1 MEFILDLDYQ
11 LMVLLNSLH
20 TPLFDPVM
28 LFFTAPLPWIP
39 LYCAIAFAIFYKF
52 GNKENCYRY
61 ASLVFVSAFVIFAIT
76 DMGSSAIKDL
86 FMRLRPGHDPRL
98 DGMIRLLDGKGG
110 MYGFISSHA
119 SNVFGLATF
128 TSLVFRRRWYS
139 ISIFF
144 WASMVSYS
152 RIYVGRH
159 FPSDV
164 LFGAL
169 FGFIAGYAIYRL
181 IHTKFMT
188 SLLKIKKTS

>member
-1 MEFILDLDYQ
+1 MEFLIDLDYH
-11 LMVLLNSLH
+11 LMVFLNGINS
-20 TPLFDPVM
+20 PIFDPVM
-28 LFFTAPLPWIP
+28 LLFTAPLPWIP
-39 LYCAIAFAIFYKF
+39 LYIAIAVAIFYKF
-52 GNKENCYRY
+52 GHKGENYRY
-61 ASLVFVSAFVIFAIT
+61 ALLTFFSAFVIFAIT
-76 DMGSSAIKDL
+76 DMGSSAIKDY

-128 TSLVFRRRWYS
+128 TSLIFRKKCYS
-139 ISIFF
+139 ISIFI

-164 LFGAL
+164 IFGAL
-169 FGFIAGYAIYRL
+169 FGFLAGYGIYKLAHSKL
-181 IHTKFMT
+181 IK
-188 SLLKIKKTS
+188 SLLKI